1 MKDAFD
7 RAEQMAGS
15 LKQRQPELIC
25 EDQSNIM
32 QLQNLW
38 IDRAKQSTGAAN
50 AASAMQSFFGPY
62 GEHLERDRLAPYR
75 LDYFKASHLKSSSE
89 IFTHSG
95 KYVHYLHQDA
105 PIFDGFEDQII

>member
-38 IDRAKQSTGAAN
+38 IDRA
-50 AASAMQSFFGPY
+50 
-62 GEHLERDRLAPYR
+62 
-75 LDYFKASHLKSSSE
+75 
-89 IFTHSG
+89 
-95 KYVHYLHQDA
+95 
-105 PIFDGFEDQII
+105 